1 MACLIR
7 YTLSTMSDSQE
18 MGKAYEP
25 QGVEDVLYEAW
36 LESGYFNP
44 DGLPGERTE
53 MFSLVLPPPNVTG
66 TLHMGHATMLAIQ
79 DAMVRFAR
87 LSGKKALWLPGTDHA
102 AIATQSKVEKL
113 IKESEKK
120 SRHDLGRDAFL
131 DRVRA
136 FAQESHDTIV
146 NQCKKMGSSLDWSR
160 EAYTLDAARNKAVN
174 TAFKR
179 MFDDG
184 LIYRGN
190 RVINWDPIGQTTI
203 ADDEIVYKEVEAILY
218 TFTYS
223 KDFPIAI
230 STTRPETKV
239 GDTAV
244 AVHPTDE
251 RYAQYVGQ
259 TFEVEFA
266 GAKLSIKVVADES
279 VEKDFGTGALGVTPA
294 HSTID
299 AEIAQRH
306 GLEMKQVI
314 DEGAHMMANAGN
326 VAGMSTKEAREAVV
340 AWLKSEGL
348 LQGEAKVVQNLSTAE
363 RTGGV
368 IEPLPKLQ
376 WFVAVNKE
384 FNRNGKMVTL
394 KSLMQDAVRSKAV
407 EILPD
412 RFEKT
417 YFHWIDNL
425 RDWCISRQIWFGH
438 RIPVWYRDGVISTP
452 SEARGRDL
460 RENMVIGEKP
470 EGEGWTQDEDTLDT
484 WFSSGLWTFSTLGW
498 PDLDA
503 VDLKTYHPTS
513 VLETG
518 YDILFF
524 WVARMI
530 LMSTYLVDEVP
541 FKTVY
546 LHGLVRDE
554 QGRKMS
560 KSLGNIIDPLTMI
573 EKYGADATRLSLVI
587 GSSPGNDMK
596 LSEEKIAGFRN
607 FTNKLWN
614 ISRFVLGGVSS
625 VRHIESVA
633 PKTLADKWILSRFAE
648 VTAKVTKMHESYDL
662 SLAGEI
668 LRDFTWGEF
677 ADWYLEIAKA
687 EGEKEEVLLFILERL
702 LIMWHPFM
710 PFVTEEIYKQWNSG
724 LIMVAAW
731 PNAGELAQYRN
742 EAAEKQ
748 FAEVQEIIGAIRN
761 IRAQYKVE
769 QKAVIPVLVET
780 ARWAVYADDVSTIE
794 KMSRVTIE
802 SVDVIPSEGVA
813 KAVVGS
819 MTIAMPLAGMVDFAK
834 ERERLTKEIASV
846 EKFVTSLRAKLENAE
861 FVARA
866 PENVITQEKQKLA
879 DAEARLETL
888 RRELTSVAQ

>member
-1 MACLIR
+1 
-7 YTLSTMSDSQE
+7 

-25 QGVEDVLYEAW
+25 QGVEDAIYQAW

-44 DGLPGERTE
+44 DNLPGERKET
-53 MFSLVLPPPNVTG
+53 FSIVLPPPNVTG
-66 TLHMGHATMLAIQ
+66 TLHMGHATMLAIE

-87 LSGKKALWLPGTDHA
+87 LAGKKALWLPGTDHA

-113 IKESEKK
+113 IKEKENK
-120 SRHDLGRDAFL
+120 SRHDLGREPFL

-160 EAYTLDAARNKAVN
+160 EAYTLDDARNKAVN
-174 TAFKR
+174 IAFKR
-179 MFDDG
+179 MYDDG
-184 LIYRGN
+184 LIYRGY
-190 RVINWDPIGQTTI
+190 RVVNWDPIGQTTVS
-203 ADDEIVYKEVEAILY
+203 DDEIVHKETTAMLY
-218 TFTYS
+218 TFKYS

-230 STTRPETKV
+230 ATTRPETKV

-244 AVHPTDE
+244 AVHPEDE
-251 RYAQYVGQ
+251 RYKQFVGK
-259 TFEVEFA
+259 TFEGIEFA
-266 GAKLSIKVVADES
+266 GNKLTIKVIADEGIDP
-279 VEKDFGTGALGVTPA
+279 DFGTGALGVTPA

-299 AEIAQRH
+299 ADMAQRQ
-306 GLEMKQVI
+306 GVPMIQVI
-314 DEGAHMMANAGN
+314 NEK
-326 VAGMSTKEAREAVV
+326 AGMTAEAGSLLAGLSVKEAREKTVE
-340 AWLKSEGL
+340 WLRGQNL
-348 LQGEAKVVQNLSTAE
+348 LMEEKEIPQALSTAE
-363 RTGGV
+363 RSGGV

-384 FNRNGKMVTL
+384 FERDGKMVTL
-394 KSLMQDAVRSKAV
+394 KSLMQEAVRGKSV

-438 RIPVWYRDGVISTP
+438 RIPVWYRGEEITVG
-452 SEARGRDL
+452 EA
-460 RENMVIGEKP
+460 P
-470 EGEGWTQDEDTLDT
+470 AGEGWTQDEDTLDT

-498 PDLDA
+498 PDVSA
-503 VDLKTYHPTS
+503 EDLKRYHPTS

-530 LMSTYLVDEVP
+530 LMSTHLVGDVP

-614 ISRFVLGGVSS
+614 ISRFVIGGVSN
-625 VRHIESVA
+625 VRHIESVT

-648 VTAKVTKMHESYDL
+648 VTEKVTKMHESYDL

-687 EGEKEEVLLFILERL
+687 EGEKEEILLFILERL

-710 PFVTEEIYKQWNSG
+710 PFVTEEIHKQWNSG

-731 PNAGELAQYRN
+731 PDAKSLASYRDNDAEERFELV
-742 EAAEKQ
+742 K
-748 FAEVQEIIGAIRN
+748 
-761 IRAQYKVE
+761 
-769 QKAVIPVLVET
+769 
-780 ARWAVYADDVSTIE
+780 
-794 KMSRVTIE
+794 
-802 SVDVIPSEGVA
+802 
-813 KAVVGS
+813 S
-819 MTIAMPLAGMVDFAK
+819 MTIGIRGFRADKKLPVKQKIEVKMFIDSSDGSFVQSVKKLICGVASCVEAVEDLEGNPSSYKVLGNAGHMTYAIWISQEGRDLEK
-834 ERERLTKEIASV
+834 EKVKIAKEIASV
-846 EKFVTSLRAKLENAE
+846 EKFVTGLRAKLENAE
-861 FVARA
+861 FTSRA
-866 PENVITQEKQKLA
+866 PENVITQEKQKLVDA
-879 DAEARLETL
+879 DARLGTL
-888 RRELTSVAQ
+888 KRELASMAQ